1 MDKETLRMQMLSGII
16 TESEYAAAINQEIEN
31 TEKDS
36 LNEHYVAGG
45 IVGIGAVTQIPS
57 REKTDYEMAFEH
69 FLGERYQLKPNRE
82 RDDIKDINEEEVEE
96 NINESAL
103 AIAGGVIL
111 GVLGLK
117 PILRIIKGISS
128 AVSLAKM
135 TDPKELKKAVSEI
148 GREAMQKGKNPLQ
161 IALWMSTVNSMIENG
176 EIKNGLSLGR
186 TWGNIDKIDL
196 ERVFSSSESGEV
208 EEGKE
213 VEEPNNY

>member
-82 RDDIKDINEEEVEE
+82 RDDIKDINEEE
-96 NINESAL
+96 
-103 AIAGGVIL
+103 
-111 GVLGLK
+111 
-117 PILRIIKGISS
+117 
-128 AVSLAKM
+128 
-135 TDPKELKKAVSEI
+135 D
-148 GREAMQKGKNPLQ
+148 
-161 IALWMSTVNSMIENG
+161 
-176 EIKNGLSLGR
+176 
-186 TWGNIDKIDL
+186 
-196 ERVFSSSESGEV
+196 V

-213 VEEPNNY
+213 AKLNEYDDFDTESSSVFFDQLANKLKTFLKNEINLSDLEIDGVKIPEEETLEDAVNGMMEVLGVVMKGKAYTVGEKDVAPGYLDKFK

>member
-82 RDDIKDINEEEVEE
+82 RDDIKDINEEE
-96 NINESAL
+96 
-103 AIAGGVIL
+103 
-111 GVLGLK
+111 
-117 PILRIIKGISS
+117 
-128 AVSLAKM
+128 
-135 TDPKELKKAVSEI
+135 D
-148 GREAMQKGKNPLQ
+148 
-161 IALWMSTVNSMIENG
+161 
-176 EIKNGLSLGR
+176 
-186 TWGNIDKIDL
+186 
-196 ERVFSSSESGEV
+196 V

-213 VEEPNNY
+213 VKVNEYDDFNTESSSVFFSQLANKLKNFLKNEIDLSGIEIDGVEIPEEEHLNDAVEGMMEVLGVVMKGKAYTVGEKEVSPEFLNRFK